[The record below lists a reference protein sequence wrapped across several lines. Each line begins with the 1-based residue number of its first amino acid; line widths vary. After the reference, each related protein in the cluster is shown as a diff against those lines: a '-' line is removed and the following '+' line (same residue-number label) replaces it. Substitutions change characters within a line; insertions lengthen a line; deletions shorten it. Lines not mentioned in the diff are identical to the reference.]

1 MSHNP
6 LTQTQRLSEL
16 GGIDYGTDSDTE
28 HDTAA
33 DTTHQIAAS
42 EVLV

>member
-6 LTQTQRLSEL
+6 LTQTQTLYEL

-33 DTTHQIAAS
+33 DTTHCSAAS
-42 EVLV
+42 GVSA